1 MYCSINTGRYT
12 YEITGMHGK
21 VKKGGT
27 PKNETTLYTAPVE
40 RFTYPV
46 FLCIFGLDMK
56 PGCVASSFN
65 VCNSKGTFL
74 VSKLSVKGIATST

>member
-1 MYCSINTGRYT
+1 MK
-12 YEITGMHGK
+12 ITGMQVEGK
-21 VKKGGT
+21 IGGT
-27 PKNETTLYTAPVE
+27 PKNEATVYIRHTIE
-40 RFTYPV
+40 RFTCPV

-65 VCNSKGTFL
+65 VCNSKGAFL